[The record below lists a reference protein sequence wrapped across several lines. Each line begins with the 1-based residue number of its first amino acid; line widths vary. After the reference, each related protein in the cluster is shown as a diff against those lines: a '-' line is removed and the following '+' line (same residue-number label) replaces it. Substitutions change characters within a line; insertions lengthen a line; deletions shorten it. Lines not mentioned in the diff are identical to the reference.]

1 MRAANHKPIASAP
14 LLNSPFLGRSDLLL
28 FLYVSRFTE
37 PSIAREQSIK
47 TYRKRT
53 KALPR
58 RQDGYAKFS
67 VELMRLSGPK
77 PFPTPAVRAIVTAMH
92 KTAVRSTREQVRK

>member
-37 PSIAREQSIK
+37 PSIAREQGK
-47 TYRKRT
+47 TDKET
-53 KALPR
+53 WEAH
-58 RQDGYAKFS
+58 QS
-67 VELMRLSGPK
+67 
-77 PFPTPAVRAIVTAMH
+77 PATA
-92 KTAVRSTREQVRK
+92 TG